1 MTIFG
6 EIFSELTSDMEFYVK
21 NIIEELDYTNYQ
33 GPKDSIDKLPNEK
46 SRQIFEKVF
55 SIEHNLSQLISL
67 ISKDLYV
74 KENYNTLLDIT
85 EFARLDAKYCKQK
98 LE

>member
-46 SRQIFEKVF
+46 KR
-55 SIEHNLSQLISL
+55 
-67 ISKDLYV
+67 
-74 KENYNTLLDIT
+74 
-85 EFARLDAKYCKQK
+85 
-98 LE
+98 